1 MNQTR
6 SDEVWTKEVR
16 VSTLTRRDFLRVTG
30 TGLVVA
36 GILGGAG
43 CGGGQQGGAAEL
55 TLSCWPD
62 QTGTLQNQ
70 IDRFN
75 GQNKGEIRVNYR
87 HLSPEG
93 TKHFDQVRTELQAG
107 GGSIDVIIGEVT
119 WP

>member
-1 MNQTR
+1 MNQTS

-30 TGLVVA
+30 TGLAVA
-36 GILGGAG
+36 GIHGGAG
-43 CGGGQQGGAAEL
+43 CGGGQQGGVSQL

-75 GQNKGEIRVNYR
+75 RRNKGEIRVSYR
-87 HLSPEG
+87 RLSPEG
-93 TKHFDQVRTELQAG
+93 TKHYDSQTGLEEIFEQT
-107 GGSIDVIIGEVT
+107 
-119 WP
+119 